1 VAAAA
6 VVIVALGVG
15 IQVIR
20 RGHVATPLA
29 ALLFV
34 PAAILLAGIGLSG
47 GTVPRAGR
55 DGAGSVGSSGDQ
67 TVHVVQEY
75 PYGE

>member
-1 VAAAA
+1 MAIPWLQRGEHDCRYCVAAAA
-6 VVIVALGVG
+6 VLIIALGVG
-15 IQVIR
+15 IQAIR
-20 RGHVATPLA
+20 HGHVATALA

-55 DGAGSVGSSGDQ
+55 D
-67 TVHVVQEY
+67 
-75 PYGE
+75 